1 MNSLTT
7 FEIVINFGLVV
18 LIWMVQLIIYPSFHY
33 YNPKKS
39 NDMASKIYKND
50 CNDCNSVDVGSIRI
64 SIHSVIDN
72 GTYLSWTKLI
82 IILFIWGLTW
92 MYFAPTHTKL
102 SKGILKKDT
111 LTQLVSLNWY
121 RTIAW
126 TLVFGLD
133 FINFN

>member
-33 YNPKKS
+33 YNPKNLTIWHQKYTR
-39 NDMASKIYKND
+39 MIAMI
-50 CNDCNSVDVGSIRI
+50 VIPLMLVQLGI